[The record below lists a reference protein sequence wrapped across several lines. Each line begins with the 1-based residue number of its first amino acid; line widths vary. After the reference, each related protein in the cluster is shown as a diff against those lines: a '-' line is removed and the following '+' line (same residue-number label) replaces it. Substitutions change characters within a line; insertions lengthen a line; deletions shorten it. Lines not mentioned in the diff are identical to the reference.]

1 VDVLKVDKSFVDNI
15 TLAGRHAVIAT
26 SLVDIGRGLGL
37 TTVAEGVETPD
48 QADEL
53 YRIGY
58 RLAQGYL
65 FGRPVAEPSFT
76 SDEALLDGLASGS
89 AGSRP

>member
-1 VDVLKVDKSFVDNI
+1 
-15 TLAGRHAVIAT
+15 
-26 SLVDIGRGLGL
+26 
-37 TTVAEGVETPD
+37 VETPD